1 MIVVGPCTFT
11 GLVIAALSV
20 YNMKIIKY
28 PWKMYALTTVT
39 RILTKH
45 RERDRPTDEESKET
59 WRDKKTERRTETC
72 HQRNKGHQL
81 NTATICCYL
90 LHLFFTPCSLFLT
103 LFPSIMI
110 YPDWHNT
117 SHVISLFPNVSL
129 SINIKQRSCAK
140 YCLPDKIM
148 VWQVLKVTLN
158 GQPHNCIDEFH
169 HYIITAHS
177 ERNHTLTF

>member
-1 MIVVGPCTFT
+1 
-11 GLVIAALSV
+11 
-20 YNMKIIKY
+20 MKIIKY
-28 PWKMYALTTVT
+28 PEKKGINLPLSPQISQNT
-39 RILTKH
+39 
-45 RERDRPTDEESKET
+45 ERDRPTDEESKET

-72 HQRNKGHQL
+72 RQRNKGHQL
-81 NTATICCYL
+81 NTAAICCYL
-90 LHLFFTPCSLFLT
+90 LDLFFTPCSLFLT

-117 SHVISLFPNVSL
+117 SHVIPLFPNVSL

-169 HYIITAHS
+169 HFIIQHAVKRIIQEHFKS
-177 ERNHTLTF
+177 I